1 MQVDDLIIEVRD
13 NALNRVGQ
21 FRPIDLV
28 GATFVLKF
36 NNVGFWEMKLPS
48 GNRLGELLRL
58 PGYGIVVTGP
68 DGSVIFSGPT
78 MTAKLQQTFDNI
90 EGDWVISGSS
100 DDIILQERLA
110 YPTPGTAD
118 VQAQVTPYDSRQGNA
133 ETVIKG
139 YVNANIGPGAPVAR
153 RVTNLTI
160 EETQN
165 RGELVQANAR
175 FNQMQTLLYDLA
187 QTGAVG
193 YRILQVEGY
202 LEFQVYEP
210 QDKSSTIRMDMD
222 NQQLSQAEYTYAKPV
237 VTRAIVGGQGEDEW
251 RRFAEVSNTDSL
263 AAETQWGRRI
273 EVFKDERS
281 TRVNADLVQSGL
293 ELLVDQGKTIT
304 NLSVTPSDDNNM
316 RFGIDWYLGD
326 KVTVVVNDIEAS
338 AVVTEIGITIQED
351 GVRIGATVG
360 TPVATE
366 YETKVIAK
374 QAEAED
380 RISNLERAVT
390 GYGIN
395 VEYQPS
401 GGTSGTQPT
410 WTGTPITG
418 SFNRF
423 GNMVHFSILVDFDT
437 ITNFGTGQYYL
448 TLPYP
453 ARVAYQF
460 RDGCLHDV
468 SAGTEYFISGHV
480 NAGSDILQLNT
491 ADKVASGVQDV
502 DFTSTVPVT
511 LTTADSFHIAGTYE
525 IEG

>member
-1 MQVDDLIIEVRD
+1 MRVEDLIIEVRD
-13 NALNRVGQ
+13 SALNRVGQ

-36 NNVGFWEMKLPS
+36 NNVGYWEMKLPS
-48 GNRLGELLRL
+48 GNRLGEFLRL
-58 PGYGIVVTGP
+58 PGYGIIVTGP

-78 MTAKLQQTFDNI
+78 MSAKLEQTADNLQ
-90 EGDWVISGSS
+90 GDWIIKGSS

-110 YPTPGTAD
+110 YPTPSTAD
-118 VQAQVTPYDSRQGNA
+118 VQAQVTAYDSRQGNA
-133 ETVIKG
+133 ETVIKQ
-139 YVNANIGPGAPVAR
+139 YVNVNIGPSAPVAR

-160 EETQN
+160 QDTLN

-187 QTGAVG
+187 QTGGIG
-193 YRILQVEGY
+193 YRIAQVEDY

-210 QDKSSTIRMDMD
+210 EDKTLQIRMDMD
-222 NQQLSQAEYTYAKPV
+222 NQQLSRAEYTYAKPV

-281 TRVNADLVQSGL
+281 TRINADLVQSGL

-304 NLSVTPSDDNNM
+304 NLSVTPADETNM
-316 RFGIDWYLGD
+316 RFGVDWYLGD

-366 YETKVIAK
+366 YETKIIAK

-380 RISNLERAVT
+380 RISKLERNVT

-395 VEYQPS
+395 VAYQPI
-401 GGTSGTQPT
+401 GGTDGTQPT

-423 GNMVHFSILVDFDT
+423 GNMVHFNIQVDMDT
-437 ITNFGTGQYYL
+437 ITSFGTGQYYV

-453 ARVAYQF
+453 ARVRYTFANGHLLDF
-460 RDGCLHDV
+460 
-468 SAGTEYFISGHV
+468 SAGKTYNLVGEC
-480 NAGSDILQLNT
+480 AADSDQVKIFYIGPNGQMDPFT
-491 ADKVASGVQDV
+491 A
-502 DFTSTVPVT
+502 TNPVI
-511 LTTADSFHIAGTYE
+511 LTTADYFDISGTYE

>member
-1 MQVDDLIIEVRD
+1 MQVNDLIIEVRD
-13 NALNRVGQ
+13 SALNRVGQ
-21 FRPIDLV
+21 FRPGDLV

-36 NNVGFWEMKLPS
+36 NNVGYWEMKLPS

-58 PGYGIVVTGP
+58 PGYGIIVTGP
-68 DGSVIFSGPT
+68 DDSVIFSGPT
-78 MTAKLQQTFDNI
+78 MSAKLQQTFDNI

-118 VQAQVTPYDSRQGNA
+118 VTAQVTAYDSRQGYA
-133 ETVIKG
+133 ETVIKQ
-139 YVNANIGPGAPVAR
+139 YVNVNIGPSAPEAR
-153 RVTNLTI
+153 QVTNLTI

-175 FNQMQTLLYDLA
+175 FNQMQSLLYDLA
-187 QTGAVG
+187 QTGGIG
-193 YRILQVEGY
+193 YRLVQVDDY

-210 QDKSSTIRMDMD
+210 EDKSSIIRMDID
-222 NQQLSQAEYTYAKPV
+222 NQQLSQAEYTYAKPI

-281 TRVNADLVQSGL
+281 TRVNEDLVQSGL

-304 NLSVTPSDDNNM
+304 NLSVTPSDDSNM
-316 RFGIDWYLGD
+316 RFGLDWYLGD

-366 YETKVIAK
+366 YETKIIAK

-395 VEYQPS
+395 VAYQPS

-423 GNMVHFSILVDFDT
+423 GNMVHFNIQVDFET
-437 ITNFGTGQYYL
+437 ITSFGSGQYYV

-453 ARVAYQF
+453 ARVRYTFAGGHLL
-460 RDGCLHDV
+460 DT
-468 SAGTEYFISGHV
+468 SAGKTYNLVGEC
-480 NAGSDILQLNT
+480 A
-491 ADKVASGVQDV
+491 
-502 DFTSTVPVT
+502 
-511 LTTADSFHIAGTYE
+511 ADSDVVWLFAIGSNGQMDPFTYNSPANLDTTDYFDISGTYE